1 MNILRINEKV
11 HPVYWVHN
19 FLSDNEIEKIKKYTE
34 DILEEDAQVG
44 EKFREE
50 EKKPFTVE
58 YHIKDPNIGKVPRKR
73 IANIKWIEL
82 NSETNWLYKK
92 IINQIH
98 KVNQENFD
106 MILKFVENLQ
116 FSEYTESQQGFY
128 TKHND
133 CGDKGELENFV
144 DIRKLSFSIQLTD
157 KKEYEGGELE
167 FQCRNLDDPTH
178 TRLCTEIMPKGSI
191 VVFPSFVWHRV
202 KPVTK
207 GRRYSLV
214 VWHLGEPFR

>member
-116 FSEYTESQQGFY
+116 FSEYTESQRGFY

-157 KKEYEGGELE
+157 KKEYEGGELILYVNGE
-167 FQCRNLDDPTH
+167 
-178 TRLCTEIMPKGSI
+178 EVKAPKSKGTIIFFESDI
-191 VVFPSFVWHRV
+191 IHEV
-202 KPVTK
+202 KPVKK
-207 GRRYSLV
+207 GIRHALV
-214 VWHLGEPFR
+214 SWVQGPNLR